1 MGHLCKDG
9 TRRPGARSPASPRIT
24 VIPSSFTPFVRLVPA
39 AAAQTT
45 PVEEPSAREA
55 LTSLEQAR
63 LAADNAE
70 AAAAK
75 ARALFERM
83 DEAKDSR
90 GVAVFLESRVHR
102 HVSPTGFA
110 ATRLRG
116 FQRGRAPALL
126 AKRSA
131 RRGWGPSREPNEKE
145 DPECPTTLTS
155 LPRDSCCRP

>member
-1 MGHLCKDG
+1 MDHLCKDG

-24 VIPSSFTPFVRLVPA
+24 LIPSSFTPFVRLVPA

-63 LAADNAE
+63 LAAENAE

-90 GVAVFLESRVHR
+90 GVAVFLEYRVHR
-102 HVSPTGFA
+102 HVSPTGFS

-116 FQRGRAPALL
+116 FQRGVALRLSEPERAPWMGSIARTER
-126 AKRSA
+126 ANRTKR
-131 RRGWGPSREPNEKE
+131 RIPNVQQ
-145 DPECPTTLTS
+145 P
-155 LPRDSCCRP
+155 